1 MIRVVLDTNVLVSAA
16 IKPGGPESSVMIL
29 VAAGKVTLCLSEP
42 ILAEYREV
50 LLRPKFGLDRD
61 YVENLMRSVANA
73 GVTVQPERALS
84 ACPDEADN
92 RFLECAEAARAT
104 YLVAG
109 NRRHFP
115 KHWRATRVVNAREL
129 LSIIS
134 SRSVRAL
141 G

>member
-16 IKPGGPESSVMIL
+16 IKPGGPESSLMIL

-42 ILAEYREV
+42 ILAGYREV

-61 YVENLMRSVANA
+61 YVENLMRSVASA
-73 GVTVQPERALS
+73 GVTMQPERALS

-104 YLVAG
+104 YLVTG

-115 KHWRATRVVNAREL
+115 KH
-129 LSIIS
+129 
-134 SRSVRAL
+134 
-141 G
+141 